1 MSRPRLGRPYKLPAQ
16 TLIYARGMS
25 GQVPT
30 NPLLPGFEGY
40 ELSPSYYDEALAPPM
55 TPRPQYAR
63 LLGGLEG
70 VDLADL
76 AHATKRAVDR
86 RGVRFRSRDG
96 YVPFKLDPIPR
107 IFPREEWDR
116 LAAGL
121 VQRARALNA
130 FAADCYGERRIV
142 AAGRV
147 PGRVLEGAEH
157 FEPEMAGV
165 VGPGAVYAGV
175 LGFDLV
181 RDSDGV
187 LKVLEDNA
195 RTPSGLAYAQVALE
209 AIDEVLPLAP
219 EARLDADER
228 WSALA
233 DVLRAAAPE
242 GVEKPEVALLSDG
255 PANSAWWEHEWIA
268 AALEIPVVTLDIL
281 ETRGDRLYAR
291 IDGRQRRLDVVY
303 RRTDEDRIHDT
314 SGKLS
319 PWAEAVLGPLKAG
332 RLSCVNT
339 PGAGIADD
347 KLVHAYVPEMIRF
360 YLDEQPLLASV
371 RTYDLAQPDQRAE
384 CIERIDEMVIKPRS
398 GHGGHGVIVC
408 AHAHREDRDR
418 AARQIDAEPER
429 YVAQEL
435 VALSRHPTAQG
446 AELRPR
452 HVDLRPFVLTAGD
465 RVAAL
470 PGGLTRV
477 AFAPGALVVNSS
489 QDGGAKAT
497 WVLR

>member
-1 MSRPRLGRPYKLPAQ
+1 MPLPTAV
-16 TLIYARGMS
+16 IYARAMS
-25 GQVPT
+25 AQVPASSM
-30 NPLLPGFEGY
+30 LPRFEGY

-55 TPRPQYAR
+55 NPRPQYAR
-63 LLGGLEG
+63 LLEGLGGIDLERLT
-70 VDLADL
+70 D
-76 AHATKRAVDR
+76 ATTQAVDR
-86 RGVRFRSRDG
+86 RGVRFRSRNGD
-96 YVPFKLDPIPR
+96 VPFKLDPIPR
-107 IFPREEWDR
+107 IFAREEWER
-116 LAAGL
+116 LAKGL

-147 PGRVLEGAEH
+147 PARVLDGAER

-165 VGPGAVYAGV
+165 AVPGAVYAGV

-181 RDSDGV
+181 RGSDGE

-195 RTPSGLAYAQVALE
+195 RTPSGLAYAQAALE
-209 AIDEVLPLAP
+209 AIDEVLPIEP

-228 WSALA
+228 WSRLA
-233 DVLRAAAPE
+233 DVLRAAAPA
-242 GVEKPEVALLSDG
+242 GVEEPEIALLSDG

-268 AALEIPVVTLDIL
+268 AALGIPIVALDSL
-281 ETRGDRLYAR
+281 ETREDRLYTS
-291 IDGRQRRLDVVY
+291 IDGRRRRLDVVY
-303 RRTDEDRIHDT
+303 RRTAEDRIRDAY
-314 SGKLS
+314 GKLN
-319 PWAEAVLGPLKAG
+319 PWAEALLGPLKAG

-347 KLVHAYVPEMIRF
+347 KLVHAYVPQMIRF
-360 YLDEQPLLASV
+360 YLGEEPLLASV
-371 RTYDLAQPDQRAE
+371 RTYDLAQRDQLEE
-384 CIERIDEMVIKPRS
+384 CVERIDEMVIKPRG

-408 AHAHREDRDR
+408 AHAEAEDRER
-418 AARQIDAEPER
+418 AARQIVAEPER
-429 YVAQEL
+429 FVAQEL

-446 AELRPR
+446 ADLRPR
-452 HVDLRPFVLTAGD
+452 HVDLRPFVLSAGE